1 MIKKPIP
8 QVPPDI
14 SLTSGMDIIA
24 RFSTL
29 ADPRREHRRYYELS
43 HILFLCAVAVLA
55 GCNTCLEIE
64 RFGEERCDW
73 FQSMKLFPNGTPS
86 HDTIGRVL
94 RILNP
99 RPFQVLFAEWVQ
111 SIIGPVA
118 GVIAIDG
125 KTSRSSGDGDS
136 AKPIHTVSVHSSE
149 TGLTLAHVDVGD
161 KIPTIPE
168 VIKNLDITGA
178 FVTIDA
184 MGCQTAIASAMRGE
198 NADYLLAAKDNQPL
212 LHDSIKDYFADRT
225 TKAWLQKKM
234 HTFASTESEGHG
246 RTEFREAWVSPVVGD
261 WIDRSKWKDIQQ
273 VVCNRNTRV
282 IKGSITI
289 EDRYFITSSKLPAKH
304 ILSSIREHWGI
315 ENKVHWILDVTFA
328 EDQCRLRK
336 DHSAKNISTIRRW
349 ALNMPRLQPSKQS
362 MNIRRKKCRMVD
374 EISGVTVGV
383 DLWNFSVIMLRMPCH
398 SLAPDPAKKAGLFPR
413 LPNRGVL

>member
-1 MIKKPIP
+1 MVKKSIP
-8 QVPPDI
+8 QVPPNI
-14 SLTSGMDIIA
+14 SSSLGMDIIA

-29 ADPRREHRRYYELS
+29 ADPRREHLRYYELS

-64 RFGEERCDW
+64 WFGEERCDW

-99 RPFQVLFAEWVQ
+99 RPFQVLFADWVR

-125 KTSRSSGDGDS
+125 KTSRSSGDGDNV
-136 AKPIHTVSVHSSE
+136 KPIHTVSVYSSE

-161 KIPTIPE
+161 KTNEIPTIPE
-168 VIKNLDITGA
+168 VINNLDITGA

-184 MGCQTAIASAMRGE
+184 MGCQTAIASAIRE
-198 NADYLLAAKDNQPL
+198 KKADYLLAVKDNQPL
-212 LHDSIKDYFADRT
+212 LHDSIRDYFADCT
-225 TKAWLQKKM
+225 TESWLEKNK
-234 HTFASTESEGHG
+234 HTFASTKSEGHG
-246 RTEFREAWVSPVVGD
+246 RTEFREAWVSPVVGN
-261 WIDRSKWKDIQQ
+261 WIERSKWKDIRQ
-273 VVCNRNTRV
+273 VVCNRNTRI

-289 EDRYFITSSKLPAKH
+289 EDRYFITSSTLPAKH
-304 ILSSIREHWGI
+304 ILSSVREHWGI
-315 ENKVHWILDVTFA
+315 ENKVHWILDVIFD

-349 ALNMPRLQPSKQS
+349 VLNMLRLQPSKQS
-362 MNIRRKKCRMVD
+362 MNIRRKRAGWSMEFLESLLGSICG
-374 EISGVTVGV
+374 IS
-383 DLWNFSVIMLRMPCH
+383 H
-398 SLAPDPAKKAGLFPR
+398 
-413 LPNRGVL
+413 

>member
-1 MIKKPIP
+1 
-8 QVPPDI
+8 
-14 SLTSGMDIIA
+14 MDIIA

-64 RFGEERCDW
+64 WFGEERCEW
-73 FQSMKLFPNGTPS
+73 FKSMKLFPNGTPS

-99 RPFQVLFAEWVQ
+99 KPFQMLFADWVK
-111 SIIGPVA
+111 SIIGPVT

-125 KTSRSSGDGDS
+125 KTSRSSGDGES
-136 AKPIHTVSVHSSE
+136 VKPIHTVSVYSSE

-161 KIPTIPE
+161 KTNEIPTIPE
-168 VIKNLDITGA
+168 VIKNLDIKGA

-184 MGCQTAIASAMRGE
+184 MGCQTAIASAIRE
-198 NADYLLAAKDNQPL
+198 KKADYLLAVKDNQPL
-212 LHDSIKDYFADRT
+212 LHDSIRDHFADCT
-225 TKAWLQKKM
+225 TKSWLEKNK
-234 HTFASTESEGHG
+234 HTFASTNSEGHG

-273 VVCNRNTRV
+273 VVCNRNTR
-282 IKGSITI
+282 IINGSITI
-289 EDRYFITSSKLPAKH
+289 EDRYFITSSKLHAKH
-304 ILSSIREHWGI
+304 ILSSVREHWGI
-315 ENKVHWILDVTFA
+315 ENKVHWILDVIFD

-336 DHSAKNISTIRRW
+336 DHSAKNISTVRRW
-349 ALNMPRLQPSKQS
+349 VLNMLRLQPSKQS
-362 MNIRRKKCRMVD
+362 MNIRRKRAGWSMEFLESLLGSICG
-374 EISGVTVGV
+374 IS
-383 DLWNFSVIMLRMPCH
+383 R
-398 SLAPDPAKKAGLFPR
+398 
-413 LPNRGVL
+413 